1 MRPRHLLLLALSLLA
16 ACTSTQPVAAPAP
29 VEGGA
34 CAPVETV
41 EIQGGAHLLGDREP
55 PVPYNSTPP
64 TSGWHASGPPAIG
77 IRDAA
82 DALTEP
88 EQVSVLEAG
97 GAVVTYRDL
106 DDADR
111 ATLEQIV
118 LRDFPGRVAVTPYE
132 GLEAG
137 EVAFTAWGTLQ
148 RCEELDTAA
157 LAAFVATYAD
167 EELHTSGH
175 H

>member
-82 DALTEP
+82 DAL
-88 EQVSVLEAG
+88 
-97 GAVVTYRDL
+97 
-106 DDADR
+106 
-111 ATLEQIV
+111 
-118 LRDFPGRVAVTPYE
+118 
-132 GLEAG
+132 
-137 EVAFTAWGTLQ
+137 
-148 RCEELDTAA
+148 
-157 LAAFVATYAD
+157 
-167 EELHTSGH
+167 
-175 H
+175 